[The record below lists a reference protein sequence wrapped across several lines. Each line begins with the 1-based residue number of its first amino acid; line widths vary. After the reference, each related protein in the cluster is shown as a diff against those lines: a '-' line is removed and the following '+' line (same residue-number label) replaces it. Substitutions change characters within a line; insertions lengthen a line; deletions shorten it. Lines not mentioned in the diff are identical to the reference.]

1 MRQIHRLIRAGKI
14 QKARQDTLGLGWENH
29 DHHTF
34 QSSRSA
40 FKDLI
45 RILETLGFRSRERF
59 YAGANAG
66 WGAKV
71 MDQPECGLTVFADVD
86 LGPDEVRGDF
96 AHEPL
101 PARPELGTVGL
112 WCALH
117 GESILRAGLHHL
129 AARLD
134 FEAAGE
140 GLAHWGIRTMPPF
153 SNFPHLK
160 QEFTQGELWMVSAH
174 CLRRLHNHKWS
185 TESRR
190 C

>member
-1 MRQIHRLIRAGKI
+1 
-14 QKARQDTLGLGWENH
+14 
-29 DHHTF
+29 
-34 QSSRSA
+34 
-40 FKDLI
+40 
-45 RILETLGFRSRERF
+45 
-59 YAGANAG
+59 
-66 WGAKV
+66 

-86 LGPDEVRGDF
+86 LGPEEVGGDF

-134 FEAAGE
+134 FEEVGK
-140 GLAHWGIRTMPPF
+140 GLAQWRIRTMPPF

-160 QEFTQGELWMVSAH
+160 QEFTQGEIWMVSADELKILERDH
-174 CLRRLHNHKWS
+174 LISPEHLEGFRKEGTIGSHLEIIQRGEGFKGFNQEAVSDIIRRTDPRGEWRDHS
-185 TESRR
+185 AAGAA
-190 C
+190 